1 MKKGLLAGFLV
12 ASVFVCI
19 GCQQDGTI
27 RDFAP
32 SGGGPLLRHV
42 VLFGFKE
49 GTSPQD
55 IRRIEEAFATLPSRI
70 PQIHDFEWGTDVSV
84 ENLAQGY
91 THCFLMTFKTEADRA
106 AYLPHPAHQDFV
118 KVLEPHLDKVLVVD
132 YWTHH

>member
-1 MKKGLLAGFLV
+1 M
-12 ASVFVCI
+12 
-19 GCQQDGTI
+19 
-27 RDFAP
+27 
-32 SGGGPLLRHV
+32 LRHV

-91 THCFLMTFKTEADRA
+91 THCFLVTFKTEADRA

>member
-1 MKKGLLAGFLV
+1 VKKGLLAGFLV